1 MKFMLGTHMANW
13 LWDDDARLDGVTLFI
28 SRNRLA
34 RRVSA
39 FPAARRDWA
48 LDSGGFTE
56 LKDHGGWRISP
67 EEYAAEVR
75 RYRDQ
80 LGRLQWAAPQ
90 DWMCEPWVIFGRNQH
105 LEPGNPARFHG
116 TQEARGISP
125 GEPDDLEAAVRLH
138 QEFTVQNYL
147 ELQRIAPDLPWIP
160 VLQGWTLADYERC
173 ADMYA
178 DAGIDLH
185 AAPVV
190 GLGSV
195 CRRQATEEI
204 ARIVDRFASRGLR
217 LHGFGV
223 KTEGLAD
230 YGDQL
235 VSADSMA
242 WSVGGRR
249 NPRLPECTHRAKNCA
264 NCTTYALR
272 WHQRIA
278 NTPPTWRQHGLF
290 AA

>member
-1 MKFMLGTHMANW
+1 MLGTHMANW
-13 LWDDDARLDGVTLFI
+13 LWDDDPRLDGVTLFI

-34 RRVSA
+34 RRVSP

-56 LKDHGGWRISP
+56 LKDHGGWRTTP

-75 RYRDQ
+75 RYSKQ
-80 LGRLQWAAPQ
+80 LGRLLWAAPQ
-90 DWMCEPWVIFGRNQH
+90 DWMCEPWVISGGTIGGQH
-105 LEPGNPARFHG
+105 FAG
-116 TQEARGISP
+116 TGLSVAE
-125 GEPDDLEAAVRLH
+125 H
-138 QEFTVQNYL
+138 QRRTVENFL

-160 VLQGWTLADYERC
+160 VLQGWDLADYERC
-173 ADMYA
+173 ARMYA
-178 DAGIDLH
+178 DAGIDLA

-204 ARIVDRFASRGLR
+204 ARIVDYFASRGLR

-223 KTEGLAD
+223 KTDGLAD

-249 NPRLPECTHRAKNCA
+249 NPRLSECTHRAKNCA
-264 NCTTYALR
+264 NCATYALR
-272 WHQRIA
+272 WHQRIVNA
-278 NTPPTWRQHGLF
+278 PPRWRQADLF

>member
-1 MKFMLGTHMANW
+1 MRFMLGTHMENW
-13 LWDDDARLDGVTLFI
+13 LWKEDQRFDDVTLFI

-34 RRVSA
+34 RRVSP
-39 FPAARRDWA
+39 FPAARRDWV

-56 LKDHGGWRISP
+56 LKNHGGWRITP

-80 LGRLQWAAPQ
+80 LGRLLWAAPQ
-90 DWMCEPWVIFGRNQH
+90 DWMCEPWVIYGGIHDRQ
-105 LEPGNPARFHG
+105 RFAG
-116 TQEARGISP
+116 TQEARGINP
-125 GEPDDLEAAVRLH
+125 GEPDDFAAAVRMH

-160 VLQGWTLADYERC
+160 VLQGWALEDYQRC
-173 ADMYA
+173 AQMYA
-178 DAGIDLH
+178 DAGVDLA

-204 ARIVDRFASRGLR
+204 AEIVAHFHAQGLR

-223 KTEGLAD
+223 KTDGLAD

-235 VSADSMA
+235 VSADSLA
-242 WSVGGRR
+242 WSYGPRR
-249 NPRLPECTHRAKNCA
+249 RSERLTECTHRAKTCA
-264 NCTTYALR
+264 NCATYALR
-272 WHQRIA
+272 WHRRIVNA
-278 NTPPTWRQHGLF
+278 PPTWRQQGLF

>member
-1 MKFMLGTHMANW
+1 MRFMLGTHMANW
-13 LWDDDARLDGVTLFI
+13 LWDDDPRLDGVTLFI
-28 SRNRLA
+28 SRNRLSK
-34 RRVSA
+34 RRTP

-56 LKDHGGWRISP
+56 LKDHGGWRTTP

-80 LGRLQWAAPQ
+80 LGRLLWAAPQ
-90 DWMCEPWVIFGRNQH
+90 DWMCEPWVIFGGTHNGQ
-105 LEPGNPARFHG
+105 EFAG
-116 TQEARGISP
+116 TQEARGINP
-125 GEPDDLEAAVRLH
+125 GETDDLAAAVRVH
-138 QEFTVQNYL
+138 QKFTIQNYL
-147 ELQRIAPDLPWIP
+147 ELQRVAPDLPWIP
-160 VLQGWTLADYERC
+160 VLQGWTLEDYERC
-173 ADMYA
+173 AQMYA
-178 DAGIDLH
+178 DAGIDLT

-204 ARIVDRFASRGLR
+204 ARIVDTFHARGLA

-223 KTEGLAD
+223 KTDGLAD

-264 NCTTYALR
+264 NCATYALR
-272 WHQRIA
+272 WHRRIVNA
-278 NTPPTWRQHGLF
+278 PPTWRQQGLF

>member
-1 MKFMLGTHMANW
+1 MKFLLGTHMTSW
-13 LWDDDARLDGVTLFI
+13 LWEEDPRLDGVDLFI

-34 RRVSA
+34 KRVSQ

-56 LKDHGGWRISP
+56 LKDHGGWRITAA
-67 EEYAAEVR
+67 EYAAEVR

-80 LGRLQWAAPQ
+80 LGRLLWAAPQ
-90 DWMCEPWVIFGRNQH
+90 DWMCEPWVIFGGVHN
-105 LEPGNPARFHG
+105 GMRFAG
-116 TQEARGISP
+116 TKEARGINP
-125 GEPDDLEAAVRLH
+125 GEPDDLEAAIRLH
-138 QEFTVQNYL
+138 QEFTVRNYL
-147 ELQRIAPDLPWIP
+147 ELQQVAPDLPWIP
-160 VLQGWTLADYERC
+160 VLQGWTLADYQHC

-178 DAGIDLH
+178 AAGVDLT

-195 CRRQATEEI
+195 CRRQATSEI
-204 ARIVDRFASRGLR
+204 ARIVDHFASRGLR

-223 KTEGLAD
+223 KTDGLAD

-249 NPRLPECTHRAKNCA
+249 NGRLSGCTHRAKNCA
-264 NCTTYALR
+264 NCLTYALR
-272 WHQRIA
+272 WHTRVVSASRGWTQ
-278 NTPPTWRQHGLF
+278 PGLF
-290 AA
+290 EGVAA

>member
-1 MKFMLGTHMANW
+1 MRFFLGTHIASW
-13 LWDDDARLDGVTLFI
+13 LWDDNPRLDGVALFV

-34 RRVSA
+34 KRVTP

-56 LKDHGGWRISP
+56 LKEHGGWRLSP

-75 RYRDQ
+75 RYREQ
-80 LGRLQWAAPQ
+80 LGRLLWAAPQ
-90 DWMCEPWVIFGRNQH
+90 DWMCEPWVIYGGTHNGQ
-105 LEPGNPARFHG
+105 RFAG
-116 TQEARGISP
+116 TQEARGVLP
-125 GEPDDLEAAVRLH
+125 GEPNDFTAAVRMH

-173 ADMYA
+173 AQMYA
-178 DAGIDLH
+178 DAGVDLT

-204 ARIVDRFASRGLR
+204 ARIVDTFHARGLN

-223 KTEGLAD
+223 KTDGLGD
-230 YGDQL
+230 YGDRL

-242 WSVGGRR
+242 WSFGARR
-249 NPRLPECTHRAKNCA
+249 EPKLSGCTHRAKNCA
-264 NCTTYALR
+264 NCPEWAL
-272 WHQRIA
+272 Q
-278 NTPPTWRQHGLF
+278 WRQRVLARMANATPRQLAF
-290 AA
+290 DLI